1 MKKYLKITL
10 ILFSIC
16 LVCALATAGVNLFTA
31 PKIAEYQEEQKMA
44 AYMELFEGMSASNS
58 EFITEGFNS
67 SYVKEKVIVKDE
79 TGNSLGYGM
88 QVSGK
93 NSYGTITLV
102 VALDNEG
109 NLKSIK
115 CTENGQTGGRNTMIN
130 EYLTQFSSGM
140 TATDVANQPVYSGA
154 TYGSNLVKSLLAAAF
169 SEAGIMSPI
178 QEKLVGIFGDSV
190 DMGNTTE
197 DTSFIYAQ
205 QITLGYEVKDGNNN
219 VLGYYYE
226 VNVTNRFGNIN
237 VGVALNKDYTLKQVN
252 QIEVVQ
258 KPYGENDTTTI
269 AKDFLNG
276 MQAGSNYDA
285 INGLATTTGA
295 TISTTSAKVA
305 ILVAIKEAQ
314 NQFDESLALR
324 IMFYNYASVTDITEG
339 KLDTV
344 DKYQNVL
351 KADESSIGK
360 AVTVTESNTYGD
372 IKLYVGLDS
381 KNQLAGIFIVEAS
394 QTAGRN
400 YHLSQYMKDFSS
412 GMTGEEAIAVDN
424 YAGATFAS
432 QTAKNILATV
442 FEQVTGERPTLGYD
456 SYYESIFTGV
466 SLANSKEYNIEGLDS
481 QFVEGKELYDANN
494 NLLGYAFVLTSNANE
509 FGGTLTLMVGV
520 QISGKLEKVIMIANN
535 QTDGYDSLLDGYED
549 NFTAGMSPSDVEGVA
564 SATPQSPGSAQF
576 KELVVLALKVIA
588 AYDDYYVE
596 AFGEDATFEEISSLN
611 RTEIIQG
618 IKALNGETVLGYAY
632 IIRLENAYGYNVMC
646 VALNSDGTYKKLIDV
661 ENNHADLTEI
671 STVFKAG
678 SDMTE
683 IIAQGNSE
691 DAIEIGASYTSEIAT
706 LGIKIAMDAYGNTL
720 TESISDELYI
730 KQLFNNAVM
739 RKTNQIAITN
749 TAITKAYKVI
759 GSANYQD
766 DQVLGYVYFLTV
778 ENEDVLMSLIVGVSA
793 EGNYIGSI
801 MTKYETKGQTNIS
814 GSFADTL
821 QGRVETYL
829 NDLIGYNDSDIRV
842 APYFEAGSYASKLVK
857 YALRLCIAE
866 SKNKVYAKPDLYSDN
881 QIYIDALG
889 DVDLTSATRLPEGE
903 NEFLYPETISGI
915 KLADESQAYIV
926 KGMDVYSRNYI
937 LVHIAKDGSL
947 ISIYDVENNHA
958 SISGVLDFFDTG
970 MTEEDV
976 NKIDYN
982 PTNDPQAHSSY
993 TVEMTRLAIL
1003 IAMQE
1008 FNSTASNTVN
1018 YELAVKDLYP
1028 FAIYTRG
1035 IDLLDSVVD
1044 TEIEFAMEVK
1054 GVSNFVAGQ
1063 TLGYAFARNNV
1074 MVAMSTYGL
1083 YQGYVAL
1090 GEISSEEK
1098 AFYDSVK
1105 ANMTKQEILQLTGSE
1120 EAKNN
1125 MVAII
1130 NETFNFAKLTDYDEN
1145 ISQIYS
1151 NYSKADSVVLDII
1164 NSNDVLTS
1172 VNVKDS
1178 AGSDLGYAYVVYLTN
1193 IYGPGDG
1200 SLGYNRILVSLNADG
1215 TFNKVFDLG
1224 NNHSNVDSWTSSN
1237 PNVFVSGMTAEQI
1250 TNIKYDAVAGASYT
1264 IETIKLAIMIAMNEH
1279 GQTNNSTYEAAAR
1292 KVFPGIVAG
1301 RSEVLANLPEGIDF
1315 GYRVVGATG
1324 PFDGNPTSDLGYF
1337 FVVSGEH
1344 KRGDLTLGIGI
1355 DTEGKLVGI
1364 NIIKNGQTASW
1375 PQKIADY
1382 VASFTSGMTASDV
1395 ANKDTVA
1402 GATLGTQLVKD
1413 LLAKA
1418 FSAYDTLKGGNN

>member
-10 ILFSIC
+10 VLFSIC

-31 PKIAEYQEEQKMA
+31 PKIAEYQEKQKMA

-58 EFITEGFNS
+58 EFINEGFTS

-79 TGNSLGYGM
+79 ASNNLGYGM

-190 DMGNTTE
+190 DMGNTIE

-237 VGVALNKDYTLKQVN
+237 VGVALNKDYTLKQIN

-285 INGLATTTGA
+285 INGLATTAGA

-305 ILVAIKEAQ
+305 ILVAMKEAQ
-314 NQFDESLALR
+314 NQFDEDLASR
-324 IMFYNYASVTDITEG
+324 IMFYNYTTKVDAEG
-339 KLDTV
+339 KLDNV
-344 DKYQNVL
+344 DKYVDVKNRNGEVIGYGISL
-351 KADESSIGK
+351 KETNEYGEIG
-360 AVTVTESNTYGD
+360 
-372 IKLYVGLDS
+372 LYVGITS
-381 KNQLAGIFIVEAS
+381 SNTLAGIFITS
-394 QTAGRN
+394 NGQTAGRADS
-400 YHLSQYMKDFSS
+400 LSDYIPNFTS
-412 GMTGEEAIAVDN
+412 GMTGEEVISEDN

-432 QTAKNILATV
+432 NTVKDLLATA
-442 FEQVTGERPTLGYD
+442 FEQVTGERPQLGYD

-481 QFVEGKELYDANN
+481 QFVEGKELYDADN

-661 ENNHADLTEI
+661 ENNHVDLTEI

-759 GSANYQD
+759 GSANSQD

-814 GSFADTL
+814 GSFADKL

-842 APYFEAGSYASKLVK
+842 APYFEAGSYASQLVK

-947 ISIYDVENNHA
+947 ISIYDVENNHGP
-958 SISGVLDFFDTG
+958 ISGVLDFFDTG

-982 PTNDPQAHSSY
+982 PTNDQEAHSSY

-1008 FNSTASNTVN
+1008 FNSAASNTVN

-1035 IDLLDSVVD
+1035 VDLLDSVVD
-1044 TEIEFAMEVK
+1044 TEVEFAMEVK
-1054 GVSNFVAGQ
+1054 GVSNFVPGQ

-1074 MVAMSTYGL
+1074 MIAMSTYGL

-1098 AFYDSVK
+1098 GFYDSVK
-1105 ANMTKQEILQLTGSE
+1105 ANMTKQEILQLSGSE

-1125 MVAII
+1125 IVAII
-1130 NETFNFAKLTDYDEN
+1130 NETFNFAKLTDYDED

-1178 AGSDLGYAYVVYLTN
+1178 AGSDLGDAYVVYLTN
-1193 IYGPGDG
+1193 IYGAGDG

-1224 NNHSNVDSWTSSN
+1224 NNHSNVDDWTSSN

-1301 RSEVLANLPEGIDF
+1301 RSEILTNLPEDIDF

-1324 PFDGNPTSDLGYF
+1324 PFDKNSTSDLGYF

-1364 NIIKNGQTASW
+1364 NIIVNGQTASW

-1382 VASFTSGMTASDV
+1382 VASFTSGMTASEV

-1418 FSAYDTLKGGNN
+1418 FNAYETLKGGNN

>member
-178 QEKLVGIFGDSV
+178 QEKLVGIFGNSV
-190 DMGNTTE
+190 DMGNTVE

-237 VGVALNKDYTLKQVN
+237 VGVALNKDYTLKQIN

-285 INGLATTTGA
+285 INGLATTAGA

-305 ILVAIKEAQ
+305 VLVAMKEAQ
-314 NQFDESLALR
+314 NQFDEDLASR
-324 IMFYNYASVTDITEG
+324 IMFYNYTTKVDAEG
-339 KLDTV
+339 KLDNV
-344 DKYQNVL
+344 DKYQTVKNGENNLGSVVCV
-351 KADESSIGK
+351 KDSNKYGEIG
-360 AVTVTESNTYGD
+360 
-372 IKLYVGLDS
+372 LYVGITS
-381 KNQLAGIFIVEAS
+381 SNTLAGIFITS
-394 QTAGRN
+394 NGQTAGRADS
-400 YHLSQYMKDFSS
+400 LSDYMNNFTS
-412 GMTGEEAIAVDN
+412 GMTGEEVISEDN
-424 YAGATFAS
+424 YTGATFAS
-432 QTAKNILATV
+432 NTVKDLLATA
-442 FEQVTGERPTLGYD
+442 FEQVTGERPQLGYD
-456 SYYESIFTGV
+456 SYYEKAFTGV
-466 SLANSKEYNIEGLDS
+466 DLSKSQAIEEFKSENIS
-481 QFVEGKELYDANN
+481 EGKILYDASGNV
-494 NLLGYAFVLTSNANE
+494 LGNAYVISGTNE
-509 FGGTLTLMVGV
+509 LDGTLTLMVAVKTDGKLQGV
-520 QISGKLEKVIMIANN
+520 QDISNIQTGTASGLLDDYHNNFISG
-535 QTDGYDSLLDGYED
+535 
-549 NFTAGMSPSDVEGVA
+549 MSTSDVEGVGTV
-564 SATPQSPGSAQF
+564 SGATVGS
-576 KELVVLALKVIA
+576 KHYKSLVIECMAEVES
-588 AYDDYYVE
+588 YNSYYE
-596 AFGEDATFEEISSLN
+596 TIFGEVTFEVIKDVN
-611 RTEIIQG
+611 RTNIIQAVTA
-618 IKALNGETVLGYAY
+618 KNGETVLGYAY
-632 IIRLENAYGYNVMC
+632 IIRLENVYGYNVMC

-671 STVFKAG
+671 STVFEDG

-683 IIAQGNSE
+683 IIAQGNS
-691 DAIEIGASYTSEIAT
+691 DQAIEIGASYTSEIAT
-706 LGIKIAMDAYGNTL
+706 LGIKIAMDAYSNTL

-739 RKTNQIAITN
+739 RKTNKITITN
-749 TAITKAYKVI
+749 TAISKAYQVV
-759 GSANYQD
+759 GSANFLD

-842 APYFEAGSYASKLVK
+842 APYFEAGSYASQLVK

-915 KLADESQAYIV
+915 KLADETQAYIV

-947 ISIYDVENNHA
+947 ISIYDVENNHG

-1008 FNSTASNTVN
+1008 FNSAASNTVN

-1035 IDLLDSVVD
+1035 VDLLDSVV
-1044 TEIEFAMEVK
+1044 
-1054 GVSNFVAGQ
+1054 G
-1063 TLGYAFARNNV
+1063 
-1074 MVAMSTYGL
+1074 
-1083 YQGYVAL
+1083 
-1090 GEISSEEK
+1090 
-1098 AFYDSVK
+1098 
-1105 ANMTKQEILQLTGSE
+1105 
-1120 EAKNN
+1120 
-1125 MVAII
+1125 
-1130 NETFNFAKLTDYDEN
+1130 
-1145 ISQIYS
+1145 
-1151 NYSKADSVVLDII
+1151 
-1164 NSNDVLTS
+1164 
-1172 VNVKDS
+1172 
-1178 AGSDLGYAYVVYLTN
+1178 
-1193 IYGPGDG
+1193 
-1200 SLGYNRILVSLNADG
+1200 
-1215 TFNKVFDLG
+1215 
-1224 NNHSNVDSWTSSN
+1224 
-1237 PNVFVSGMTAEQI
+1237 
-1250 TNIKYDAVAGASYT
+1250 
-1264 IETIKLAIMIAMNEH
+1264 
-1279 GQTNNSTYEAAAR
+1279 
-1292 KVFPGIVAG
+1292 
-1301 RSEVLANLPEGIDF
+1301 
-1315 GYRVVGATG
+1315 
-1324 PFDGNPTSDLGYF
+1324 
-1337 FVVSGEH
+1337 
-1344 KRGDLTLGIGI
+1344 
-1355 DTEGKLVGI
+1355 
-1364 NIIKNGQTASW
+1364 
-1375 PQKIADY
+1375 
-1382 VASFTSGMTASDV
+1382 
-1395 ANKDTVA
+1395 
-1402 GATLGTQLVKD
+1402 
-1413 LLAKA
+1413 
-1418 FSAYDTLKGGNN
+1418 

>member
-154 TYGSNLVKSLLAAAF
+154 TYGSNLVKNLLAAAF

-178 QEKLVGIFGDSV
+178 QEKLVGIFGNSV
-190 DMGNTTE
+190 DMGNTVE

-269 AKDFLNG
+269 AKDFLNS

-285 INGLATTTGA
+285 INGLATTAGA

-305 ILVAIKEAQ
+305 VLVAMKEAQ
-314 NQFDESLALR
+314 NQFDEDLASR
-324 IMFYNYASVTDITEG
+324 IMFYNYTTKVDAEG
-339 KLDTV
+339 KLDNV
-344 DKYQNVL
+344 DKYQTVKNGENNLGSVVCV
-351 KADESSIGK
+351 KDSNKYGEIG
-360 AVTVTESNTYGD
+360 
-372 IKLYVGLDS
+372 LYVGITS
-381 KNQLAGIFIVEAS
+381 SNTLAGIFITS
-394 QTAGRN
+394 NGQTAGRADS
-400 YHLSQYMKDFSS
+400 LSDYMNNFTS
-412 GMTGEEAIAVDN
+412 GMTGEEVISEDN
-424 YAGATFAS
+424 YTGATFAS
-432 QTAKNILATV
+432 NTVKDLLATA
-442 FEQVTGERPTLGYD
+442 FEQVTGERPQLGYD
-456 SYYESIFTGV
+456 SYYEKAFTGV
-466 SLANSKEYNIEGLDS
+466 DLSKSQAIEEFKSENIS
-481 QFVEGKELYDANN
+481 EGKILYDASGNV
-494 NLLGYAFVLTSNANE
+494 LGNAYVISGTNE
-509 FGGTLTLMVGV
+509 LDGTLTLMVAVKTDGKLQGV
-520 QISGKLEKVIMIANN
+520 QDISNV
-535 QTDGYDSLLDGYED
+535 QTGTASGLLDDYHN
-549 NFTAGMSPSDVEGVA
+549 NFTAGMSQSDVEGVGTV
-564 SATPQSPGSAQF
+564 SGATVGSIHY
-576 KELVVLALKVIA
+576 KSLVIECMAEVES
-588 AYDDYYVE
+588 YNSYYE
-596 AFGEDATFEEISSLN
+596 TLFGEVTFEVIKDVN
-611 RTEIIQG
+611 RTNIIQAVTA
-618 IKALNGETVLGYAY
+618 KNGETVLGYAY

-671 STVFKAG
+671 STVFEDG

-683 IIAQGNSE
+683 IIAQGNS
-691 DAIEIGASYTSEIAT
+691 DQAIEIGASYTSEIAT
-706 LGIKIAMDAYGNTL
+706 LGIKIAMDAYSNTL

-739 RKTNQIAITN
+739 RKTNKITITN
-749 TAITKAYKVI
+749 TAISKAYQVV
-759 GSANYQD
+759 GSANFLD

-801 MTKYETKGQTNIS
+801 MTNYETKGQTNIS

-842 APYFEAGSYASKLVK
+842 APYFEAGSYASQLVK

-915 KLADESQAYIV
+915 KLADETQAYIV

-947 ISIYDVENNHA
+947 ISIYDVENNHG

-1008 FNSTASNTVN
+1008 FNSAASNTVN

-1035 IDLLDSVVD
+1035 IDLLDRVVD

-1054 GVSNFVAGQ
+1054 GVSNYVAGQ

-1105 ANMTKQEILQLTGSE
+1105 ANMTKQEILQLSGSE

-1125 MVAII
+1125 IVAII

-1193 IYGPGDG
+1193 IYGAGDG
-1200 SLGYNRILVSLNADG
+1200 SLGYNRILVSLNANG

-1237 PNVFVSGMTAEQI
+1237 PNVFVSGMTPEQI

-1292 KVFPGIVAG
+1292 KVFPGMVAG
-1301 RSEVLANLPEGIDF
+1301 RSEILTNLPEGIDF
-1315 GYRVVGATG
+1315 GYRIVGATG
-1324 PFDGNPTSDLGYF
+1324 PFDKNSTSELGYF
-1337 FVVSGEH
+1337 FVVSGKH

-1364 NIIKNGQTASW
+1364 NIIVNGQTASW

-1382 VASFTSGMTASDV
+1382 VASFTAGMTASDV

-1418 FSAYDTLKGGNN
+1418 FNAYETLKGGNN